1 MRSSLRYDCLAKS
14 DHSEAESSEEE
25 YQSGSWAEERVN
37 EMSRKAV
44 EFGKDHFDC
53 KGWDGMLQ
61 EVEKLKVGTR
71 VSLEELT
78 A

>member
-53 KGWDGMLQ
+53 KG
-61 EVEKLKVGTR
+61 
-71 VSLEELT
+71 
-78 A
+78 